1 MSKEFEKDFELYMS
15 YKPLKGPH
23 HTKTLSPKAKK
34 ALEEFEEAV
43 RAHERLCKHKPEGSI
58 AEKVVRSKRNK
69 LMRML
74 PWVPKPLKESS
85 SD

>member
-1 MSKEFEKDFELYMS
+1 MS

-34 ALEEFEEAV
+34 ALEEFEQAV
-43 RAHERLCKHKPEGSI
+43 RDDEMRGAQEPMDRKAI
-58 AEKVVRSKRNK
+58 ANTLKSKRNK

-74 PWVPKPLKESS
+74 PWVPKPLRESS

>member
-1 MSKEFEKDFELYMS
+1 MS

-34 ALEEFEEAV
+34 ALEEFEQAV
-43 RAHERLCKHKPEGSI
+43 RDDEMRGAQDPFARKAII
-58 AEKVVRSKRNK
+58 AQLKSKRNK

-74 PWVPKPLKESS
+74 PWVPKPPKESS
-85 SD
+85 SG